1 MEFKKYEKAKQ
12 VYEKIIKIDSSLIDA
27 KKRISICKLKLSCLK
42 KQSIELI
49 NNDDS
54 TNLSVSKN
62 CSALPESLDKTKF
75 LLK

>member
-42 KQSIELI
+42 KQSIDLI

-62 CSALPESLDKTKF
+62 CSALSESLDKTKL